1 MYRPVPVSAMIQME
15 TASFFNR
22 IEREVD
28 LSNTKFLIRKA
39 AVLGAGVMGA
49 QIAAHLVNA
58 NIETLLFELPG
69 DADNPN
75 SNVVKAIEKLKKQE
89 PAPLSVKAKAI
100 SIQPGNY
107 DDHLELLKDC
117 DLVIEA
123 IAERMDWKHDLYVKV
138 APFLGEQSIFAS
150 NTSGLSINRLAAAF
164 PENLRHRFCGIH
176 FFNPPRYMHL
186 VELIPCQVSDADM
199 LDALEAFLVTY
210 LGKGVIRAKDTPNF
224 IANRIGVFSLL
235 TTMHHA
241 RAFNFGFD
249 LVDALTGALIGRPK
263 SATFRTADVVGL
275 DTLAH
280 VINTMRYTLTDDPWH
295 RYFAVP
301 DWLQELIQ
309 SGALGEKVKH
319 GVYRKIG
326 SEIHVLDLT
335 TQNYR
340 LAAAEVDDD
349 LKQLLKYSN
358 PVEKFAALRNSQQPQ
373 AQFLWS
379 IFRDV
384 FHYCAVQLESIADNA
399 RDLDLAIRWGFGW
412 NQGPFEIWQ
421 AAGWQQIAD
430 WIQADIAAGKA
441 MSDAPLPRWIAV
453 AAANG
458 TQGAHTVQGSFAP
471 LTGKMQPRSVLP
483 VYRRQLFPDRL
494 IGEDTSYG
502 ATIFETDAVRM
513 WHTGDDI
520 AILSFKSKMHT
531 IGVDVLEGV
540 QQALKEAEKNWRALV
555 IWQTE
560 PPFSAGANLQK
571 ATEKPKPEAQSGS
584 APSSPPSPKS
594 PTAFQ
599 QFLKK
604 LRKSTQATVLQVAR
618 ELDLADVLMAKKL
631 EEVSKMIQ
639 QFQQTSQGLR
649 YSMIPTVAAV
659 DGLALGGGC
668 EFVMHCDRAV
678 ATLESYIGLV
688 ETGVGL
694 LPAGGGCKEF
704 ALRAAQSTKDG
715 DPFSQLK
722 LYFQTVAMAELAKSA
737 EQAKELGYLR
747 PADVV
752 VMNRFELLHVAKMQA
767 LALAEAGYR
776 PPLRAREVP
785 VAGNTGIATI
795 QSMLVNMREGGFIS
809 EHDYLIGS
817 KVAYVMCGGD
827 LTPGSLVDEDWLLEL
842 ERAAFMELIA
852 TEKTQAR
859 IEHTLKTGKPIR
871 N

>member
-1 MYRPVPVSAMIQME
+1 MGNQR
-15 TASFFNR
+15 
-22 IEREVD
+22 
-28 LSNTKFLIRKA
+28 FLVRKA

-58 NIETLLFELPG
+58 NIETVLFELPG

-75 SNVVKAIEKLKKQE
+75 ANVIKAVEKLKKQE
-89 PAPLSVKAKAI
+89 PAPLSVKTKATC
-100 SIQPGNY
+100 IQPANY
-107 DDHLELLKDC
+107 DQHLELLKDC

-123 IAERMDWKHDLYVKV
+123 IAERMDWKRDLYTKV
-138 APFLGEQSIFAS
+138 APYLGERTIFAS
-150 NTSGLSINRLAAAF
+150 NTSGLSINRLAEAF
-164 PENLRHRFCGIH
+164 PEALRHRFCGIH

-186 VELIPCQVSDADM
+186 VELIPCQTSDALM
-199 LDALEAFLVTY
+199 LDHLEEFLVTN

-235 TTMHHA
+235 ATMHHG

-249 LVDALTGALIGRPK
+249 VVDALTGALIGRPK

-280 VINTMRYTLTDDPWH
+280 VINTMRDTLPDDAWH
-295 RYFAVP
+295 SYFAVP
-301 DWLQELIQ
+301 DWLQGLIAA
-309 SGALGEKVKH
+309 GALGEKVKR
-319 GVYRKIG
+319 GVYQKIK
-326 SEIHVLDLT
+326 SEIHVFDLV
-335 TQNYR
+335 TQAYR
-340 LAAAEVDDD
+340 PSGAEVDED
-349 LKQLLKYSN
+349 LKRLLKYSSAT
-358 PVEKFAALRNSQQPQ
+358 EKFAALRNSHEPQ

-379 IFRDV
+379 IFRDL
-384 FHYCAVQLESIADNA
+384 FHYCAVQLEAIADNT
-399 RDLDLAIRWGFGW
+399 RDLDLAVRWGFGW

-421 AAGWQQIAD
+421 AAGWKQIAD
-430 WIQADIAAGKA
+430 WIQEDIAAGKS
-441 MSDAPLPRWIAV
+441 MVRAPLPQWVMAIAESESQNV
-453 AAANG
+453 
-458 TQGAHTVQGSFAP
+458 HTAQGSFAP
-471 LTGKMQPRSVLP
+471 ASGKPQLRSKLP
-483 VYRRQLFPDRL
+483 VYQRQLFPDRL
-494 IGEDTSYG
+494 IGEPASYG
-502 ATIFETDAVRM
+502 ETIFETDAVRL
-513 WHTGDDI
+513 WHTGDKI

-531 IGVDVLEGV
+531 IGADVLEGV
-540 QQALKEAEKNWRALV
+540 QQAIKEAEQNWRALV

-571 ATEKPKPEAQSGS
+571 AAEKPKPDARPGS
-584 APSSPPSPKS
+584 ASPVPPQP

-599 QFLKK
+599 SFLKK

-618 ELDLADVLMAKKL
+618 ELDMADVLMARKL
-631 EEVSKMIQ
+631 AEVEGMIK
-639 QFQQTSQGLR
+639 QFQQTSQALR

-688 ETGVGL
+688 EVGVGL

-704 ALRAAQSTKDG
+704 AMRAAQNARDG
-715 DPFSQLK
+715 DPFPQLK
-722 LYFQTVAMAELAKSA
+722 YYFQTVAMAELAKSA

-747 PADVV
+747 LADTV
-752 VMNRFELLHVAKMQA
+752 VMHRFELLHVAKAQA

-776 PPLRAREVP
+776 PPLRAREIP

-795 QSMLVNMREGGFIS
+795 QSQLVNMRAGGFIS
-809 EHDYLIGS
+809 EHDNLIAN
-817 KVAYVMCGGD
+817 KVAHVMCGGD
-827 LTPGSLVDEDWLLEL
+827 LTPGSLVDEDWFLEL
-842 ERAAFMELIA
+842 ERAAFMELLA

-859 IEHTLKTGKPIR
+859 IEHTLKTGKPLR